1 VGHQSWDRV
10 VRMIFADNHD
20 THIVSLWSSDEGAGS
35 ESSSSAWEFSMN
47 RPLGMKNSRHILA
60 LLPQL
65 PKVGRLC
72 WRLWRD
78 HRVPTALKGMIVAIM
93 FYVLSPIDLVPGF
106 LVPVFGQLDDAT
118 LLMLGA
124 YLFIRWSPPEVVAEH
139 MASIGTSFFSKFR
152 PWLLRSAR

>member
-1 VGHQSWDRV
+1 
-10 VRMIFADNHD
+10 
-20 THIVSLWSSDEGAGS
+20 
-35 ESSSSAWEFSMN
+35 MN
-47 RPLGMKNSRHILA
+47 GLLRIKNYRHLLA

-78 HRVPTALKGMIVAIM
+78 RRVPRSLKGMIVAIM
-93 FYVLSPIDLVPGF
+93 VYVISPIDLVPGF
-106 LVPVFGQLDDAT
+106 LVPVLGQLDDAT

-139 MASIGTSFFSKFR
+139 MASISPNFFSKVR
-152 PWLLRSAR
+152 PWLVRSAR

>member
-1 VGHQSWDRV
+1 
-10 VRMIFADNHD
+10 
-20 THIVSLWSSDEGAGS
+20 
-35 ESSSSAWEFSMN
+35 MN
-47 RPLGMKNSRHILA
+47 GPLRIKHYRHLLA

-78 HRVPTALKGMIVAIM
+78 RRVPRSLKGMIVAIM
-93 FYVLSPIDLVPGF
+93 VYVVSPIDLVPGF
-106 LVPVFGQLDDAT
+106 LIPVLGQLDDAT

-139 MASIGTSFFSKFR
+139 MASISTNFFSKFR
-152 PWLLRSAR
+152 PWLVRSAPLIPSHRNPVISARRARNLCAKDYTTPTDDRCHFQAVV

>member
-1 VGHQSWDRV
+1 
-10 VRMIFADNHD
+10 
-20 THIVSLWSSDEGAGS
+20 
-35 ESSSSAWEFSMN
+35 MN
-47 RPLGMKNSRHILA
+47 RPLRIKNYRHILA

-78 HRVPTALKGMIVAIM
+78 HRVPRPLKGMIIATI

-106 LVPVFGQLDDAT
+106 LVPVLGQLDDAT

-139 MASIGTSFFSKFR
+139 MASIGMNFFSKFR